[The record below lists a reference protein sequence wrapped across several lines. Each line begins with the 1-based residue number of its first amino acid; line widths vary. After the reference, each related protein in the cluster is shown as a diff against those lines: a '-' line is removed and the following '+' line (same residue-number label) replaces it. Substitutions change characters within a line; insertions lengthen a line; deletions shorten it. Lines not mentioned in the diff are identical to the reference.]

1 MSRPVDPDPRAVR
14 AAAANA
20 AWCATVCWA
29 HGIPS
34 SLAAGL
40 WRSEGRPPPFY
51 PDAVT
56 LEPGLDPARV
66 ASLVPSRE
74 GASVKDSF
82 GDVDLG
88 ALGFAVLFEAQW
100 VWHDPVA
107 GAAAKA
113 GAVWTAVRDEADL
126 AEWATAAGQQ
136 DTLVVE
142 LLGEPG
148 VRFLRAVEDG
158 VEVGRAAL
166 CLRVGVVEVSNVW
179 AAAPGVWESLVQAAA
194 RWFPARPLAG
204 YEGGVDLV
212 AAMGGGFV
220 PVGPLRV
227 WVRSLGAKGPHR
239 GLSPSDA
246 GTKGPTG

>member
-1 MSRPVDPDPRAVR
+1 MSGPVDPAPDPRAVR

-40 WRSEGRPPPFY
+40 WRAEGRPPPFY

-56 LEPGLDPARV
+56 LEPGLDPATV

-88 ALGFAVLFEAQW
+88 ALGFASLLEAQW
-100 VWHDPVA
+100 VWHDPA
-107 GAAAKA
+107 PGAPAKT
-113 GAVWTAVRDEADL
+113 GPVWTAVRDEAGL
-126 AEWATAAGQQ
+126 AEWARAAGQQ

-148 VRFLRAVEDG
+148 VRFLRAVENG
-158 VEVGRAAL
+158 AEVGRAAL

-179 AAAPGVWESLVQAAA
+179 AGAPGVWESLVQAAA

-227 WVRSLGAKGPHR
+227 WVRRHHTGA
-239 GLSPSDA
+239 
-246 GTKGPTG
+246 